1 MVEGSIPSSGIFLL
15 FKIKYLNMIFKIK
28 NNYINFI
35 ADEVF
40 IDNVYPVPKSLL
52 NGHPHPFLIIKV
64 REYYT
69 GDGT

>member
-1 MVEGSIPSSGIFLL
+1 
-15 FKIKYLNMIFKIK
+15 MIFKIK